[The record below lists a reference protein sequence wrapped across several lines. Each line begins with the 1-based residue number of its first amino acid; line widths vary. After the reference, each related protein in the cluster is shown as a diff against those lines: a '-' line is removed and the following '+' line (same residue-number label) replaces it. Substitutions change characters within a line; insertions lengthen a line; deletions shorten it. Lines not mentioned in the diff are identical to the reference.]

1 MTTLD
6 LIVLGIVGL
15 STFLGLMRGLT
26 REALSLAAWVLAF
39 LLAKEIAPRIA
50 PLLPGMDTPSLRHA
64 AALVV
69 VFVAVLILASLAGAL
84 LSGLINMAGLAA
96 YDRILGVMFGAL
108 RGALAVVGLTL
119 LAGLTA
125 LPKTKAWHDA
135 WLRPP
140 LEAAAAKLQPW
151 LPKDLAAL
159 IRY

>member
-6 LIVLGIVGL
+6 FIVLGIVGF
-15 STFLGLMRGLT
+15 STFLGLTRGLT

-39 LLAKEIAPRIA
+39 LLSKEIAPKIA
-50 PLLPGMDTPSLRHA
+50 PLLPGIDTSSLRHA

-69 VFVAVLILASLAGAL
+69 VFVAILILTSLAGAV
-84 LSGLINMAGLAA
+84 LSGLVNLAGLTA
-96 YDRILGVMFGAL
+96 YDRILGILFGVL
-108 RGALAVVGLTL
+108 RGVMAVVGLTL

>member
-6 LIVLGIVGL
+6 LIVLGIVAF
-15 STFLGLMRGLT
+15 SAFLGLMRGLT
-26 REALSLAAWVLAF
+26 REALSLGAWILAF
-39 LLAKEIAPRIA
+39 LLSKELAPMIA
-50 PLLPGMDTPSLRHA
+50 PLLPGIETPSLRHA

-69 VFVAVLILASLAGAL
+69 VFVAILILASLAGAV
-84 LSGLINMAGLAA
+84 LSGLVNLAGLTA
-96 YDRILGVMFGAL
+96 YDRILGVLFGVL
-108 RGALAVVGLTL
+108 RGLIAVVGLTL

>member
-1 MTTLD
+1 M
-6 LIVLGIVGL
+6 LGIIAL
-15 STFLGLMRGLT
+15 SAFLGLTRGLT
-26 REALSLAAWVLAF
+26 REALSLGAWVLAF
-39 LLAKEIAPRIA
+39 LLSKEIAPMIA
-50 PLLPGMDTPSLRHA
+50 PLLPGIDTPSLRHA

-69 VFVAVLILASLAGAL
+69 VFLAVLILASLAGVV
-84 LSGLINMAGLAA
+84 LSGLINLTGLVA
-96 YDRILGVMFGAL
+96 YDRMLGVMFGLL

-140 LEAAAAKLQPW
+140 LEAAAARLQPW